1 MIPSRLKNRT
11 FFGVPRFICWH
22 MRAKEARPL
31 LWQVNNGNG
40 YPRIDE
46 MFFMCRGYSQPALA
60 CQQEVSS
67 ELVATG
73 ISWYICNDLQRTPK
87 VVVVVST
94 WFNRKGEIQNLYR
107 SLRHAQQKVQRLR
120 PP

>member
-1 MIPSRLKNRT
+1 
-11 FFGVPRFICWH
+11 

-40 YPRIDE
+40 HPGIDE

-73 ISWYICNDLQRTPK
+73 ISWYICNAPPK
-87 VVVVVST
+87 
-94 WFNRKGEIQNLYR
+94 WW
-107 SLRHAQQKVQRLR
+107 
-120 PP
+120 

>member
-1 MIPSRLKNRT
+1 
-11 FFGVPRFICWH
+11 
-22 MRAKEARPL
+22 
-31 LWQVNNGNG
+31 
-40 YPRIDE
+40 